1 MGRNTIFKV
10 LKMDN
15 LHTDLNLLENL
26 SNKISDL
33 IYNNQFSQISFLD
46 AQRRELIK
54 KIRESEI
61 RKNNISERIGQ
72 LVKNNEENLN
82 IIEAKI
88 VKLSKN
94 HNKFNKRLKAYS
106 FTK

>member
-1 MGRNTIFKV
+1 
-10 LKMDN
+10 MDN